1 MPHVPD
7 GGHVPHVCRCGVK
20 FWQRFAVALG
30 SVVGVLVLYVVL
42 GVQIL
47 SGNGRPSGSGG
58 GGGSAW

>member
-1 MPHVPD
+1 MKLP
-7 GGHVPHVCRCGVK
+7 
-20 FWQRFAVALG
+20 QRFAVALG

-47 SGNGRPSGSGG
+47 SGNGKPSGSGG